1 MQLHSPDIVADLH
14 TVESLIH
21 RIEAQS
27 VVNESKMTTE
37 ALSKVVPPRQ
47 RANTLP
53 PNGKLS
59 RPLAG
64 LFFSG
69 FGGIDS
75 SACQRHRESQEGVRC
90 GPSTAPTGLPRRGGA
105 M

>member
-1 MQLHSPDIVADLH
+1 MERQAMQLHSPDIVADLH

-47 RANTLP
+47 
-53 PNGKLS
+53 S
-59 RPLAG
+59 
-64 LFFSG
+64 
-69 FGGIDS
+69 
-75 SACQRHRESQEGVRC
+75 
-90 GPSTAPTGLPRRGGA
+90 
-105 M
+105 